1 MSKRPAFAGAGRS
14 REGARPTTSGARMTV
29 SPASFKGKVHCAAR
43 KPDGAGCQAWPAQGT
58 PYCVGHGR
66 ALGVITIGD
75 SE

>member
-1 MSKRPAFAGAGRS
+1 
-14 REGARPTTSGARMTV
+14 MTV

-75 SE
+75 TE